1 MASVTSG
8 PAKRGG
14 TTAAPKV
21 ANNKTDP
28 NNPYAPNPF
37 NTNFGMPTN
46 LNNTAFAPVNPKN
59 ISFHT
64 ILGTVQTTFNTAGL
78 TRLSLSNATT
88 TSTSSKVKQATSVT
102 QITPIVTDPDST
114 YQWNLPPHKWSLPV
128 DPGSVSDSVTAPGDA
143 SALHTRRRGLI
154 FVGRK
159 YVGATTSADPKTG
172 KPVQNGLGTYQANY
186 GFQFVWNP
194 ETFSQNTQVNWGVT
208 PAQNDTTSG
217 LTGLVAS
224 NSTINFTLR
233 LDRTNDFA
241 AAKALFVNWPA
252 NNPGVLR
259 DSWPIPST
267 NANTFAS
274 YYQYGQ
280 APGSAADFAANMDD
294 KITDLLKRG
303 TEADLEFLY
312 RAING
317 DGFSYLGVDTSNIS
331 YLMPTVIRLDLGPQR
346 LVGMIQSIGV
356 THLAFTRDMIPI
368 RSDVAISIDLKANT
382 QYANSN
388 TQATGAAA
396 TNVPGGKTTP

>member
-21 ANNKTDP
+21 ANNKTNP

-88 TSTSSKVKQATSVT
+88 TSTGSKVKQATSVT

-224 NSTINFTLR
+224 NSTISFTLR
-233 LDRTNDFA
+233 IDRTNDFA
-241 AAKALFVNWPA
+241 AAKAMFTAFPA
-252 NNPGVLR
+252 NNANSRESRV
-259 DSWPIPST
+259 PSG
-267 NANTFAS
+267 NAGQFAQ
-274 YYQYGQ
+274 YYQDGQ
-280 APGSAADFAANMDD
+280 APQSGADFAANMSS
-294 KITDLLKRG
+294 KIDDLLRRG

-331 YLMPTVIRLDLGPQR
+331 YLMPTIIRLDLGPQR
-346 LVGMIQSIGV
+346 LVGMVSSIGV

-368 RSDVAISIDLKANT
+368 RTDVAISIDLKANT

-388 TQATGAAA
+388 TQATGASP
-396 TNVPGGKTTP
+396 TNVPGVTAP